1 MPTDSL
7 ITLTILAAAAS
18 FTPGPNNAL
27 VASSGVNF
35 GYRRSLPHIL
45 GIAFGFA
52 AMIFVVGLFLGELF
66 QRSLLL
72 REALRWAG
80 VALLLFV
87 ACKLAR
93 SGGIGS
99 KSGNPRPF
107 RFVEAAAFQ
116 WVNPKGWA
124 VAIAITAQ
132 FASDTATIRTA
143 IIVALIFIFAG
154 LTSASAWAL
163 LGQSLRRWLNSP
175 SRVSLFNHTMA
186 VLIAACAVLLFLD

>member
-7 ITLTILAAAAS
+7 ITLTILAATAA

-35 GYRRSLPHIL
+35 GYRRSLPHIM
-45 GIAFGFA
+45 GIAFGFS
-52 AMIFVVGLFLGELF
+52 AMIFIVGLFLGELF

-72 REALRWAG
+72 REILRWTG

-87 ACKLAR
+87 AWKLAR

-99 KSGNPRPF
+99 KSGTPRPF
-107 RFVEAAAFQ
+107 KFVEAAAFQ

-124 VAIAITAQ
+124 MAIAITAQ
-132 FASDTATIRTA
+132 FASDTASVQTA
-143 IIVALIFIFAG
+143 LIVALIFIVVG

-163 LGQSLRRWLNSP
+163 LGQSLRRWLDSP
-175 SRVSLFNHTMA
+175 RRLSLFNHTMA
-186 VLIAACAVLLFLD
+186 VLIAACVVMLFLD

>member
-7 ITLTILAAAAS
+7 ITLTILAATAA

-35 GYRRSLPHIL
+35 GYRRSLPHIM
-45 GIAFGFA
+45 GIAFGFS
-52 AMIFVVGLFLGELF
+52 AMIFIVGLFLGELF

-72 REALRWAG
+72 REILCWTG

-87 ACKLAR
+87 AWKLAR

-99 KSGNPRPF
+99 KSGTPRPF
-107 RFVEAAAFQ
+107 KFVEAAAFQ

-124 VAIAITAQ
+124 MAIAITAQ
-132 FASDTATIRTA
+132 FASDTASVQTA
-143 IIVALIFIFAG
+143 LIVALIFIVVG

-163 LGQSLRRWLNSP
+163 LGQSLRRWLDSP
-175 SRVSLFNHTMA
+175 RRLSLLNHTMA
-186 VLIAACAVLLFLD
+186 VLIAACVVMLFLD

>member
-1 MPTDSL
+1 MAAESL
-7 ITLTILAAAAS
+7 ITLIILSITAA

-45 GIAFGFA
+45 GISFGFA
-52 AMIFVVGLFLGELF
+52 GMIFIVGLFLGELF
-66 QRSLLL
+66 VRSVLL
-72 REALRWAG
+72 RETLRWAG
-80 VALLLFV
+80 VVLLLYV
-87 ACKLAR
+87 AWKLAH

-99 KSGNPRPF
+99 KSGTPRPF

-124 VAIAITAQ
+124 MAIAITAQ
-132 FASDTATIRTA
+132 FAGGETPVWTAA
-143 IIVALIFIFAG
+143 IVALVFVLTG

-163 LGQSLRRWLNSP
+163 LGQWLRRWLNSDR
-175 SRVSLFNHTMA
+175 RVRAFNYAMA
-186 VLIAACAVLLFLD
+186 VLIAACVVLLFMD